1 MLMGTTMSPF
11 GYRLCRRVG
20 LFVVAGVIA
29 IEAILLLLSYGFYQ
43 SELLRNLENER
54 KTATSELYV
63 NNADH
68 SEIAV
73 LRLSQTLVKQGVL
86 SGGILYG
93 KAGQEIG
100 RFGNVPAS
108 PSAGADGHWRD
119 VKWSDTQLRVPFS
132 LAARLDTGSLRSSL
146 NRVFWQVAGTAL
158 LGTFALVA
166 FAMVVFGRKIVS
178 RLAKMG
184 DNLLAASQDL
194 RNIQQYALP
203 DLASD
208 DELGDVIGASNRL
221 FEQIALSQRDSLYTI
236 KTMADR
242 AAVAILTYDEAGQVH
257 YANQACFRLC
267 HIHSLEEM
275 RATGLPKFEFA
286 NQTIPQSLPESTITG
301 PYSREAILI
310 GCDGKRSAVVVNA
323 ARVPEDSTSEVR
335 YYASI
340 TDISDLRATEQQLK
354 RQNLELETANRAKSQ
369 FLANMS
375 HELRTPLNAI
385 IGFSEMFV
393 NATFGPLGS
402 EHYQEYAKDIHS
414 SGAHL
419 LGIINDIL
427 DLSKIEAG
435 QMELHENQLDVA
447 QIVNAAV
454 RIVHER
460 AASAELKL
468 VVQIPEVLPKLNADE
483 RGVKQMLINLLSNA
497 IKFTEAGGTVTIGA
511 DCRND
516 CLMLGVADTGVGM
529 SKEDAIVA
537 MKPFGMVDDSNTRQY
552 EGTGLGLPLVKSLI
566 ELHGGRIRID
576 SGRQRG
582 TTITL
587 TFPPDRTV
595 PDSTVPDSTEY
606 VNLPEQTDRSV
617 A

>member
-1 MLMGTTMSPF
+1 MFTDTAPSPL
-11 GYRLCRRVG
+11 GYRLYRRIG
-20 LFVVAGVIA
+20 FFILAGIIV
-29 IEAILLLLSYGFYQ
+29 IEAAILTLSYEVFRN
-43 SELLRNLENER
+43 ELLRTLESER
-54 KTATSELYV
+54 KSVVSDLYG
-63 NNADH
+63 NIADQ
-68 SEIAV
+68 SKRA
-73 LRLSQTLVKQGVL
+73 RLDLSRSLVKRGIL
-86 SGGILYG
+86 SGGILYDANG
-93 KAGQEIG
+93 REIG
-100 RFGNVPAS
+100 RFGAIPGKTEAEN
-108 PSAGADGHWRD
+108 GNRWLD
-119 VKWSDTQLRVPFS
+119 VKWSGDQLGTPYA
-132 LAARLDTGSLRSSL
+132 LAARLDTGSLRSNAARS
-146 NRVFWQVAGTAL
+146 FWQIGAVAI
-158 LGTFALVA
+158 LGTLCLAA
-166 FAMVVFGRKIVS
+166 FAMVLFGRKVVS
-178 RLAKMG
+178 RLAKVG
-184 DNLLAASQDL
+184 DSLLAASQDL
-194 RNIQQYALP
+194 GNVQQYALT
-203 DLASD
+203 DISSD
-208 DELGDVIGASNRL
+208 DEVGDVISASNRL
-221 FEQIALSQRDSLYTI
+221 FEQITLSHRDSLYTI

-242 AAVAILTYDEAGQVH
+242 AAVAILTYDETGKVH

-267 HIHSLEEM
+267 DLHSLEEM
-275 RATGLPKFEFA
+275 QATGLPKFEFA
-286 NQTIPQSLPESTITG
+286 NESAPQSLPESTITG

-310 GCDGKRSAVVVNA
+310 GRDEKRSAVVVNA
-323 ARVPEDSTSEVR
+323 ARVPEESKSEVR

-340 TDISDLRATEQQLK
+340 TDISDLRMAEQQLK
-354 RQNLELETANRAKSQ
+354 KQNLELQTANRAKSQ

-402 EHYQEYAKDIHS
+402 DHYQEYAVDIHD
-414 SGAHL
+414 SGTHL

-435 QMELHENQLDVA
+435 QMELHENHLDVA
-447 QIVNAAV
+447 GIVNAAV

-460 AASAELKL
+460 AANAELKL
-468 VVQIPEVLPKLNADE
+468 IVQMPDDLPKLNADE

-516 CLMLGVADTGVGM
+516 CLLLGVADTGIGM
-529 SKEDAIVA
+529 TKDDAMVA
-537 MKPFGMVDDSNTRQY
+537 MKPFGMVDDTNSRQQ

-595 PDSTVPDSTEY
+595 QAISSQE
-606 VNLPEQTDRSV
+606 TDRSV